1 MRQILAFTLM
11 LVASVAASAATS
23 QSTTIATQ
31 SCAGLLRLVLPNT
44 SITSAQVVS
53 AGAFTPSTP
62 GIAANAFANLPAFS
76 RVAASPAWVRL
87 YMAPGMA
94 HCTGGEGPDTF
105 DKLSALEQWVE
116 QGKAPNQIIASHNTN
131 GKIDRTRPLCPYPQ
145 VARYQGTGSPDE
157 AANFI
162 CKSPQPGEK

>member
-1 MRQILAFTLM
+1 LSSTMRWSRGVATPCLPGCGCIWLPVWLTARAAKDQIL
-11 LVASVAASAATS
+11 
-23 QSTTIATQ
+23 
-31 SCAGLLRLVLPNT
+31 
-44 SITSAQVVS
+44 
-53 AGAFTPSTP
+53 
-62 GIAANAFANLPAFS
+62 
-76 RVAASPAWVRL
+76 
-87 YMAPGMA
+87 
-94 HCTGGEGPDTF
+94 F